1 MPVYGSLGPTAI
13 VPGDNYVLF
22 NGTETPASGTK
33 SIAIARA
40 EGAHDTGVMT
50 FTVQFASSPTAT
62 VSIEASNVDAD
73 ASYQT
78 IYAGAGTQQDYY
90 ADLGGFAFYRANL
103 SAYTSGGMPT
113 VIVQR

>member
-13 VPGDNYVLF
+13 IPGDNYVLF

-50 FTVQFASSPTAT
+50 FTVAFPSSPTAT
-62 VSIEASNVDAD
+62 VAIEASNVDSDGSYIAL
-73 ASYQT
+73 ASITAQN
-78 IYAGAGTQQDYY
+78 DYY
-90 ADLGGFAFYRANL
+90 ADQGGFAFYRANL